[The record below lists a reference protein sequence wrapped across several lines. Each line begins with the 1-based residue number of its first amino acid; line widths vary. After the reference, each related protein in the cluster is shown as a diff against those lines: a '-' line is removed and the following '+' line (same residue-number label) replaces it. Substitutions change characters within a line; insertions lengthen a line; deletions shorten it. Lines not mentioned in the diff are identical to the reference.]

1 MSAAEGP
8 AEGPTAG
15 PTAGPAG
22 EPAERAG
29 AEGRLQAGT
38 EGGPQAARY
47 EPPPS
52 VGKLLV
58 WVLLFVL
65 AAIVVVLGGVYFT

>member
-1 MSAAEGP
+1 VSAQE
-8 AEGPTAG
+8 PT
-15 PTAGPAG
+15 TG
-22 EPAERAG
+22 EPSPNGGEPSAHG
-29 AEGRLQAGT
+29 AEPPLHGVDPSIPGAEAGQ
-38 EGGPQAARY
+38 PRY

-52 VGKLLV
+52 VGKLLI